1 MSKPYYKNK
10 LTNNYGVLE
19 GQVLSNESSYLQL
32 RLVSAVGEMIELSH
46 QYEDVTTENLVQV
59 SREEVLKALSM
70 NYRNHITIEANKR
83 GGKPCVRGLR
93 ITVYEVLEYLAS
105 EMTEAEIQGRFSR
118 FDARRFKSLHCLC
131 C

>member
-1 MSKPYYKNK
+1 MQQASK
-10 LTNNYGVLE
+10 
-19 GQVLSNESSYLQL
+19 SNLFTT
-32 RLVSAVGEMIELSH
+32 H
-46 QYEDVTTENLVQV
+46 QTRRFSKIPT
-59 SREEVLKALSM
+59 M

-118 FDARRFKSLHCLC
+118 SDARRFKSLHCLC